1 MCGLQILTDS
11 QVRRVLVEVV
21 GRAPQDVQVTAGP
34 GDSVVGC
41 PSAPV
46 PGEQK
51 NVYFK
56 RYIFL
61 WIIWLSKNYTRLL
74 GAFLHSTHDFL
85 QNILR
90 LYATSKIIDN

>member
-1 MCGLQILTDS
+1 M
-11 QVRRVLVEVV
+11 LVEVV

-34 GDSVVGC
+34 GDSVVGR

-61 WIIWLSKNYTRLL
+61 WIIWLSKNYTRLFL
-74 GAFLHSTHDFL
+74 AFLTSFL

-90 LYATSKIIDN
+90 LYATFKIIDN